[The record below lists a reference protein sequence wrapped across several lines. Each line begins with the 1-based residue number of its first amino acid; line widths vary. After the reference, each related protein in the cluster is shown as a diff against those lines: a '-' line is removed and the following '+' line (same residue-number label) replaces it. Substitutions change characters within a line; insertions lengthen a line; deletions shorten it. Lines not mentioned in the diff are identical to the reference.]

1 VNTPSVF
8 NRRGGLSVTQ
18 AMSAGLGPGMHPR
31 ISIKGS
37 SSAPTRTHR
46 KFTMRVRTIPTAAR
60 RRPATATT
68 VSRRQ

>member
-1 VNTPSVF
+1 MNTPSVF

-37 SSAPTRTHR
+37 RFTLIDAGGT
-46 KFTMRVRTIPTAAR
+46 KFPWQQLILR
-60 RRPATATT
+60 
-68 VSRRQ
+68 SHHRRQPARIENLL